1 MINVYKKYLIKKFLK
16 KILSV
21 SIVFLLLITIL
32 NIFEEISFFINLNA
46 NPLLPFVLTFLNAP
60 SIIYEI
66 FPFIFLISSLLFFLD
81 LINNDELEVFKI
93 NGLNNLKIIRLL
105 FFTSFLSGIL
115 IISVY
120 YAFSSKLKHLYLG
133 LKNVHSKDDKY
144 LAMVTENGIWIKDS
158 IEQNIFIIN
167 ARKIDKNYLK
177 DVLIS
182 EFDKNFNLIRI
193 IRSADVDISNNEW
206 LIYMPYISKDNI
218 SIKSDKILELKT
230 HFNLKKINGLFS
242 DLSSLNILE
251 LIKRNIDYKELGYS
265 TREIQS
271 HLNKILSLPVYL
283 SIMTVLAAI
292 IMLNVKRN
300 KPMIFY
306 LILSI
311 FLSVVIYY
319 FYYLFNLIGES
330 GKIPIYISIW
340 LPLFLL
346 TIFITIGLV
355 RINEK

>member
-1 MINVYKKYLIKKFLK
+1 MIKIYEKFLIKLFLQK
-16 KILSV
+16 L
-21 SIVFLLLITIL
+21 L
-32 NIFEEISFFINLNA
+32 NIFLIFLSLVLVLNVFEEISFFADIKTNS
-46 NPLLPFVLTFLNAP
+46 LLPFVLTFLNAP

-81 LINNDELEVFKI
+81 LINKNELEVFKI

-105 FFTSFLSGIL
+105 FFTSFLTGML

-120 YAFSSKLKHLYLG
+120 YTFSSKLKNLYLE

-167 ARKIDKNYLK
+167 AKKIDKNYLK

-182 EFDKNFNLIRI
+182 EFDQNFDLIKI
-193 IRSADVDISNNEW
+193 IRSSNIDISNNEW
-206 LIYMPYISKDNI
+206 LIHMPHISKDNI
-218 SIKSDKILELKT
+218 SIKSDETIKLKT

-251 LIKRNIDYKELGYS
+251 LIKLRIDYKELGYT
-265 TREIQS
+265 TREVQS
-271 HLNKILSLPVYL
+271 HLNKIFSLPVYL
-283 SIMTVLAAI
+283 SIMSVLAAI

-311 FLSVVIYY
+311 SLSVIIYY

-330 GKIPIYISIW
+330 GKIPIYVSIW

-346 TIFITIGLV
+346 TVFIAIGLV